1 VISKPSTA
9 KKKEERKIIRRWRQ
23 KIPLFL
29 EGTII
34 YLENQEEKLYYKE
47 KITEPDSWLTITLI
61 VTVSMCQALE

>member
-1 VISKPSTA
+1 M
-9 KKKEERKIIRRWRQ
+9 
-23 KIPLFL
+23 PLFL
-29 EGTII
+29 EGMII